1 MFFFRIN
8 KLKITDNHENRHVLR
23 VFGADRAE
31 VKLASFIATDQT
43 RLPEM
48 DELLVTRDPRRQREL
63 MASAVA
69 GIVGSRVLT
78 TIQNVKD
85 NHEMTFGD
93 TGYVLYQSERVPDYL
108 DWILLAIESDRDVRE
123 IGEQMNAVVR
133 DPGFDDFLS
142 QTLTLAAAAANPSF
156 LAAVGIGKFVAKTF
170 AQRLQKNQDDMLG
183 ILYTSLNR
191 REHYPH
197 GERKKDHVPD
207 LTNNMLVDYS
217 LFGFD
222 APRQPHPMERL
233 PPVAP
238 ISPAPAGIQPRR
250 RWGA

>member
-8 KLKITDNHENRHVLR
+8 KLKIIDNHENRHVLR
-23 VFGADRAE
+23 VFGADQAE
-31 VKLASFIATDQT
+31 IKLASFIATDQT

-48 DELLVTRDPRRQREL
+48 DELLITRDPRRQREL
-63 MASAVA
+63 MAAAVA
-69 GIVGSRVLT
+69 SVIGSRVLT

-93 TGYVLYQSERVPDYL
+93 TGFVLYQSERIPDYL
-108 DWILLAIESDRDVRE
+108 DWILLAIESDFDVRE
-123 IGEQMNAVVR
+123 IGQEMSAVVN
-133 DPGFDDFLS
+133 DPGFDNFLS
-142 QTLTLAAAAANPSF
+142 HTLTLAAAAANPSF

-183 ILYTSLNR
+183 VLYTSLNR

-197 GERKKDHVPD
+197 GERKKDQVPD

-217 LFGFD
+217 LFGFES
-222 APRQPHPMERL
+222 PPQSRRIERL
-233 PPVAP
+233 PPLTP
-238 ISPAPAGIQPRR
+238 PWPPSDGIQPRR